1 MTINNFVRF
10 AWPKFEN
17 VYAILNFFFF
27 FGLKFLMKLH

>member
-17 VYAILNFFFF
+17 VYAILNFFLVENFS
-27 FGLKFLMKLH
+27 